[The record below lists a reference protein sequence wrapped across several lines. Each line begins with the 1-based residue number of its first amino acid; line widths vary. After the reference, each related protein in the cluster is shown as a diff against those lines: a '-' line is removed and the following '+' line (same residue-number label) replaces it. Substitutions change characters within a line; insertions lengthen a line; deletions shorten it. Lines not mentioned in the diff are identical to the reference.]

1 MVDMGLSFGLLCCL
15 LSVYTREL
23 FKLCGG
29 TFRCFF
35 VDTALRQHDILD
47 TFRCRCVVVERVVDG
62 RIGRSID

>member
-1 MVDMGLSFGLLCCL
+1 
-15 LSVYTREL
+15 L

-35 VDTALRQHDILD
+35 VDTASRQHDTLD